1 MRTLSQQYLNFVTNM
16 SNMHLKR
23 CIQSLEPIQSPNPA
37 KKGPLPK
44 LKIRRSE
51 NGLISELSEDPQR
64 KSRENDVIPI
74 SDVIDLCDDDGV
86 EIVSIKPAPPKKNS
100 SGGFGNSSLAE
111 DTRKSF
117 REHSRRFDDYRTGN
131 TLKSKIFKVS
141 IDLFLS
147 WPRMTFDFNFFSE
160 TKSLPAERYSIE

>member
-1 MRTLSQQYLNFVTNM
+1 MRTLSHQYLNFVTNM
-16 SNMHLKR
+16 SNIHLKR
-23 CIQSLEPIQSPNPA
+23 CIQSLEPIQSPNPT
-37 KKGPLPK
+37 KKAPLPK

-100 SGGFGNSSLAE
+100 SGGLGNPSLAE
-111 DTRKSF
+111 DKRKSF
-117 REHSRRFDDYRTGN
+117 REQPRRFEDYRTVN
-131 TLKSKIFKVS
+131 TQKSKIFKVS
-141 IDLFLS
+141 IDLFL
-147 WPRMTFDFNFFSE
+147 R
-160 TKSLPAERYSIE
+160 